1 MYVYSTFCLSIHP
14 HFTFLLAVHKNFS
27 FSTFSST
34 YYLLRV
40 LLLLFILVV
49 FVCFL
54 ASECISS
61 QARALTLAMA
71 VTLTTAV
78 TMLDPKSLSHKE
90 TPVSFYV
97 YFSSDVLIGHLYIL
111 FGETSVQALCVI
123 LNQFAF
129 FFFFKLFWFCL
140 LLSFEFSVYSRYY
153 CFVRYVVCIYFLST
167 CSLSFQPLNK
177 GFWRKELFFNN
188 EVHFISFPF
197 WKLCLCCRV

>member
-1 MYVYSTFCLSIHP
+1 M
-14 HFTFLLAVHKNFS
+14 
-27 FSTFSST
+27 
-34 YYLLRV
+34 
-40 LLLLFILVV
+40 LLFILVV

-129 FFFFKLFWFCL
+129 FFF
-140 LLSFEFSVYSRYY
+140 LSCFGFVYS
-153 CFVRYVVCIYFLST
+153 
-167 CSLSFQPLNK
+167 
-177 GFWRKELFFNN
+177 
-188 EVHFISFPF
+188 
-197 WKLCLCCRV
+197 